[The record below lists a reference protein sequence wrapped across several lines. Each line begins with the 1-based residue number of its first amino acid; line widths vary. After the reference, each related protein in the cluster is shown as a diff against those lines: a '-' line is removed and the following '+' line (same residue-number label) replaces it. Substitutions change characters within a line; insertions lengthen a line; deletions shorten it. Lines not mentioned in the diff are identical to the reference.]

1 MVAVLHPLLPA
12 VVTELDDVVLVAVP
26 LGVHY
31 ETEKSLLLLLPVN
44 HHPPPEEP
52 VTTVLAGT
60 PQCKESIREQN
71 HPGTKSTELSNT
83 LAAQSHPTNLLA
95 AD

>member
-1 MVAVLHPLLPA
+1 MVAVLITLLPA

-31 ETEKSLLLLLPVN
+31 ETEKSLLLLLPIN

-52 VTTVLAGT
+52 VTTVFTGT
-60 PQCKESIREQN
+60 QCFKENIRE
-71 HPGTKSTELSNT
+71 
-83 LAAQSHPTNLLA
+83 
-95 AD
+95 